1 MSRRVRINIGGFRN
15 PDRWMAEIT
24 YTTGRAVTVVKF
36 EEIEDLDEIIE
47 HGPNWEEID
56 QIVITLNKSAVA
68 LGTPEALE
76 VLEALAR
83 ARRK

>member
-1 MSRRVRINIGGFRN
+1 MSRRARINIGGFRN

-47 HGPNWEEID
+47 HGPDWCEID
-56 QIVITLNKSAVA
+56 QIVITLNRSPMA
-68 LGTPEALE
+68 LGTLEA
-76 VLEALAR
+76 LEALAR